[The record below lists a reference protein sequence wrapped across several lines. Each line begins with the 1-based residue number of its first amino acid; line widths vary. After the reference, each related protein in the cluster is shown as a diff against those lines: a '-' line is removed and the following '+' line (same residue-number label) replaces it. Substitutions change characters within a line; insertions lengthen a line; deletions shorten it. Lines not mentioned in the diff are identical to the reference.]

1 MSTRRDPA
9 IWLTSM
15 LMMAPWVVAAC
26 GDESG
31 AVEGSGTIVTEER
44 DVEAPARSPSRGA
57 EPSSSMSVTE
67 SS

>member
-1 MSTRRDPA
+1 
-9 IWLTSM
+9 M